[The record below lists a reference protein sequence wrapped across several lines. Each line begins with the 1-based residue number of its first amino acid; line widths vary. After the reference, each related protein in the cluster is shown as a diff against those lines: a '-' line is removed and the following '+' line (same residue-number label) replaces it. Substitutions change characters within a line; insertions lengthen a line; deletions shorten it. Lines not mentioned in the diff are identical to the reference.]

1 MIAMFVVGSRGG
13 LEFQGYF
20 ILPRGGFE
28 QGYQTPLHSA
38 RGGLEQGYQ
47 TPLHSAR
54 GSLEEGYQARLHS
67 AKFSI

>member
-20 ILPRGGFE
+20 ILPRGGLE
-28 QGYQTPLHSA
+28 QGYQAPLHSA
-38 RGGLEQGYQ
+38 RGG
-47 TPLHSAR
+47 
-54 GSLEEGYQARLHS
+54 LEEGYQARLHS

>member
-20 ILPRGGFE
+20 ILPRGGLEF
-28 QGYQTPLHSA
+28 QGYFILP
-38 RGGLEQGYQ
+38 RGG
-47 TPLHSAR
+47 
-54 GSLEEGYQARLHS
+54 LEEGYQARLHS